1 MPLNVAKETEQ
12 EIKAKVKSGAYHSAD
27 EVIRDALRLLGER
40 DRLYALRLEELRGE
54 VKKGL
59 DQLDLGEGRPLDVEA
74 MKKRLRAA
82 VGRRTKRPRATGP
95 QR

>member
-1 MPLNVAKETEQ
+1 MPLNVAKDTER
-12 EIKAKVKSGAYHSAD
+12 EIKAKVRSGAYHSAD

-54 VKKGL
+54 VKQGL
-59 DQLDLGEGRPLDVEA
+59 DQLDRGEGRPLDVGA
-74 MKKRLRAA
+74 MKKRLRTA
-82 VGRRTKRPRATGP
+82 VGRRTKRPRATSP